1 MKKTILMISC
11 LLCMQVLF
19 AQEEN
24 PKVRK
29 NEFGINAGFTT
40 GVGFSY
46 RFWPKKIGFQIT
58 ALPIKQNDRIWISA
72 GITGLYK
79 FYDAKYVRVFGYLG
93 NHLLIYDKEYYIYN
107 TYPYSSTQGKKR
119 KELYNIGFGPGFGF
133 GKVVKFN
140 IMFGYSAQDV
150 LEDFNLLPT
159 GEIGLYYAF

>member
-1 MKKTILMISC
+1 MLMISC

-24 PKVRK
+24 PNKVRK

-46 RFWPKKIGFQIT
+46 RCWPKKLGFQLT
-58 ALPIKQNDRIWISA
+58 ALPIKQNDKIWISA

-93 NHLLIYDKEYYIYN
+93 NHLLIYDKENYIFN
-107 TYPYSSTQGKKR
+107 NNYPYSSTPVNKR
-119 KELYNIGFGPGFGF
+119 RELYNIGFGPGFGF
-133 GKVVKFN
+133 GQVVKFN